1 MESDAEVRLQSA
13 ELQSDVQA
21 AEVRRSIAT
30 RLASSSV
37 TCNFGLRSLIATQ
50 PGESRATEAELC
62 ALGRIRF
69 DLKKSVGRCYRLASV
84 STFNENQKIKVFA
97 VLSCV
102 ADNNNNNYN
111 NNNYYYHYYYYYY
124 DYYYYYYYYY

>member
-97 VLSCV
+97 VLSCI
-102 ADNNNNNYN
+102 ADNNNNY
-111 NNNYYYHYYYYYY
+111 YYYHYYYYYY

>member
-13 ELQSDVQA
+13 ELQSDVQ

-62 ALGRIRF
+62 ALGRIT
-69 DLKKSVGRCYRLASV
+69 L
-84 STFNENQKIKVFA
+84 
-97 VLSCV
+97 
-102 ADNNNNNYN
+102 
-111 NNNYYYHYYYYYY
+111 
-124 DYYYYYYYYY
+124 